1 MRTSKQISILFVLM
15 LFYIGSF
22 AQQDSSLVF
31 LKNIPGNYSYF
42 TADNLNNLYLVD
54 NNNRLKKLNSNGDS
68 VGVFNEVKKH
78 GTLSLIDASNPL
90 KILLFYKNYSTVVI
104 LDRFLNVRN
113 TINLRKK
120 NIFKVNAITTSYDNN
135 IWLFDEVDGKLKKI
149 GEEGETISETIDMR
163 VVLDNIPSPV
173 MIKDQDGFVY
183 LYDSTKGFYT
193 FDYYGGFKNKMA
205 FLHWK
210 NADVL
215 GKTFLGITGDTLHQY
230 TTGSMELKQ
239 YILPPAKKQT
249 VQTKI
254 AGNKLYMLNE
264 DGIDVYE
271 IK

>member
-1 MRTSKQISILFVLM
+1 MMNCKQILFILLTLFSI
-15 LFYIGSF
+15 SCF
-22 AQQDSSLVF
+22 AQQDSNVAFIKS
-31 LKNIPGNYSYF
+31 IPGNYSYF

-78 GTLSLIDASNPL
+78 GMLSSIDVSNPL
-90 KILLFYKNYSTVVI
+90 KIVLYYKNYSTIVI

-120 NIFKVNAITTSYDNN
+120 NLFKVSAVCTSYDNN
-135 IWLFDEVDGKLKKI
+135 IWLFDEVDAKLKKI
-149 GEEGETISETIDMR
+149 GDDGETIAETIDMR
-163 VVLDNIPSPV
+163 IVLDSVPSPS

-193 FDYYGGFKNKMA
+193 FDYYGGFKNRMQ

-210 NADVL
+210 DADVF
-215 GKTFLGITGDTLHQY
+215 GKTFLGITDNILYQY

-239 YILPPAKKQT
+239 YMLPTSKKQ
-249 VQTKI
+249 VQQSKI
-254 AGNKLYMLNE
+254 AGNKFYVLNE
-264 DGIDVYE
+264 DGIEIYE